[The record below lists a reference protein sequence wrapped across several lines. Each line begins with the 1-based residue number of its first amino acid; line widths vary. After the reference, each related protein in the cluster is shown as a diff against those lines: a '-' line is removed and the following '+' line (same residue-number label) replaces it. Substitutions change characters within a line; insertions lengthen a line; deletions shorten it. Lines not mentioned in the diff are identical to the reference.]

1 MLLPISNLQLL
12 SAISIHRLLA
22 ISDQIGAGASGALSP
37 EGRYLIVMSE
47 TAQAKQQSGEAMAC
61 H

>member
-1 MLLPISNLQLL
+1 MT
-12 SAISIHRLLA
+12 

-37 EGRYLIVMSE
+37 AGRYLIVMSA
-47 TAQAKQQSGEAMAC
+47 TAQARQQSGKAMAC